1 MTSPDQ
7 TPPGPAEDRR
17 TTGTDPTPSSADQPD
32 APQLDGSELPEGY
45 NRSAPQESPVGD
57 PDYAWD
63 RTGSDDVTTPLPA
76 FGSEAPTHE
85 MPPAPAGYPGSP
97 APWSAASA
105 DAPLPPSTRP
115 TASADVP
122 PAPSGQPSSPAAFS
136 PATGAQQ
143 SSATTPA
150 AAPSVDLAALGAKAT
165 SLGISNPLPA
175 LAVAGATW
183 VGGLLVSALLLVL
196 IAIVGATGSGQ
207 EGVSSATGGA
217 SEDLSGIGVLFAL
230 PFQLLA
236 LAGLGSL
243 GGHAQIPLIGD
254 ASASIRFIP
263 LLAALALALL
273 PFLGA
278 RLVVRRRGA
287 ARALGIAVEALLA
300 GFVTALLV
308 TLGALI
314 IAVSIPLEDGLSIRL
329 HAAGPDSFFGTWLIV
344 GVAYALG
351 QITAGRGP
359 ARGGRFT
366 DVLAGARLA
375 LLHAAAFSAVAFLGV
390 WITAIV
396 QAIRNGDGIA
406 GAIIGTPVALLV
418 ALGQFVAGACGL
430 GMLGSVGASGGLG
443 SFGLGG
449 TGMGATQYASIF
461 SAPWWVWLLTLLLG
475 LVLLALTAAVW
486 GAGRTIIPGDLTA
499 TVVSWAALPLVYFL
513 GTILLAIIGHVG
525 GSLSV
530 PDQGSLGF
538 SLGLAPWVPFL
549 ALLVGAA
556 VEGLSRL
563 LSPLVGGMVPAFA
576 ERLVRGRR
584 GQAAPVSGAPDALS
598 PSGTA
603 PWAATGAAAAAAPAA
618 AESAAQ
624 AGSGAAQTGSAAT
637 APIAA
642 PVPLG
647 GTSQRAPMTKE
658 AKRRLLLILG
668 LLGAAVALV
677 IAAIVAIVVMRST
690 IFSPK
695 HEVES
700 YLDAL
705 TAGDYGAV
713 SEIAPPNAPNAN
725 RVLLTDAVGAKTEKR
740 ITSYTIDDVTVA
752 EDTATV
758 TATLDQD
765 GERTQQTFTVDRA
778 GSRFLV
784 FPEWKLGEI
793 DYSTLSFYLPQGVQK
808 VTVNG
813 VEVEVGKLETSPDEM
828 GYEVASLPVLPGTY
842 EFTGPALGEY
852 VEAEPVT
859 TKVAADGTAAAP
871 NGEYVYLNY
880 LINDAGTKKV
890 QEDVNAKIDE
900 CAATGQPSPDGCP
913 LGTYSYNDTAGTWS
927 VTSYPVVTLEQGDEG
942 AFYLQTETDGAATFS
957 YTYDSFGTPT
967 PMTQEDTI
975 TVNGTVTFDEKGALT
990 IEYSDY

>member
-1 MTSPDQ
+1 MTMTSPDQ
-7 TPPGPAEDRR
+7 TPPGPAEE
-17 TTGTDPTPSSADQPD
+17 PTPAVSGA
-32 APQLDGSELPEGY
+32 APTPPLDGSELPKGY
-45 NRSAPQESPVGD
+45 NRPSASEAPTDSA
-57 PDYAWD
+57 DYAWD
-63 RTGSDDVTTPLPA
+63 GADSDDTTTTLPA

-85 MPPAPAGYPGSP
+85 MPPAPPAYTGSP
-97 APWSAASA
+97 APWSGASPDAPPAPGAYPPASA
-105 DAPLPPSTRP
+105 DQ
-115 TASADVP
+115 VP
-122 PAPSGQPSSPAAFS
+122 DGYPGSPAAFS
-136 PATGAQQ
+136 PAAGAQQ
-143 SSATTPA
+143 SAAPA
-150 AAPSVDLAALGAKAT
+150 PAPSVDLAAVGVKAT
-165 SLGISNPLPA
+165 ALGISNPLPA

-183 VGGLLVSALLLVL
+183 VGGLVAAVITLVL
-196 IAIVGATGSGQ
+196 LSIVGAVLGGGGMSSSPLPS
-207 EGVSSATGGA
+207 ELEDVSAGA
-217 SEDLSGIGVLFAL
+217 GTLFAA

-236 LAGLGSL
+236 LAGLGSF
-243 GGHAQIPLIGD
+243 GARMEVPLIGN
-254 ASASIRFIP
+254 ASLSLRFIP
-263 LLAALALALL
+263 LLATLALVLL
-273 PFLGA
+273 PYFGA
-278 RLVVRRRGA
+278 RLVVRRRGP
-287 ARALGIAVEALLA
+287 ARILGIAVEALLA
-300 GFVTALLV
+300 GFVVALLV

-314 IAVSIPLEDGLSIRL
+314 FAVSVPLEDMVTLRL
-329 HAAGPDSFFGTWLIV
+329 HAAGADSFFGTWLIV
-344 GVAYALG
+344 GVAYAIG
-351 QITAGRGP
+351 QILASRGP
-359 ARGGRFT
+359 SRHGRFT
-366 DVLAGARLA
+366 DLLAGVRLA
-375 LLHAAAFSAVAFLGV
+375 ILHAVVFSAVVFAGMWIWAIIQSIREGDGVMLAIVGLPLLALAFLG
-390 WITAIV
+390 
-396 QAIRNGDGIA
+396 QFIA
-406 GAIIGTPVALLV
+406 S
-418 ALGQFVAGACGL
+418 ACGL
-430 GMLGSVGASGGLG
+430 GMLGSLVASGGLG

-449 TGMGATQYASIF
+449 TGVGATQYASIF

-486 GAGRTIIPGDLTA
+486 GSGRTIIPGDATA
-499 TVVSWAALPLVYFL
+499 MVVSWAALPLVYFL

-576 ERLVRGRR
+576 ERLVRGRH
-584 GQAAPVSGAPDALS
+584 GQASPVSGAPDVLS
-598 PSGTA
+598 PTGAA
-603 PWAATGAAAAAAPAA
+603 PWAAGAAPAAAPAA
-618 AESAAQ
+618 AGSAAQ
-624 AGSGAAQTGSAAT
+624 AGSGAAQAGST
-637 APIAA
+637 ASAPVVA

-658 AKRRLLLILG
+658 AKQRLLLILG

-677 IAAIVAIVVMRST
+677 VAAIVAIVVMRST

-705 TAGDYGAV
+705 TAGDYSAA
-713 SEIAPPNAPNAN
+713 SQIAPPNAPNAN

-752 EDTATV
+752 EDSATV

-852 VEAEPVT
+852 VEAEPVST
-859 TKVAADGTAAAP
+859 TVAADGAVADSS
-871 NGEYVYLNY
+871 GGYVYLNY
-880 LINDAGTKKV
+880 IINDAGQKKV

-900 CAATGQPSPDGCP
+900 CAATGQPEPSGCP
-913 LGTYSYNDTAGTWS
+913 LDAYAYNDTAGTWS

>member
-1 MTSPDQ
+1 MTMTSPDQ
-7 TPPGPAEDRR
+7 TPPGPAEE
-17 TTGTDPTPSSADQPD
+17 PTPAVSGA
-32 APQLDGSELPEGY
+32 APTPPLDGSELPEGY
-45 NRSAPQESPVGD
+45 NRPSASEAPTDSA
-57 PDYAWD
+57 DYAWD
-63 RTGSDDVTTPLPA
+63 GAGSDDTTTTLPA

-85 MPPAPAGYPGSP
+85 MPPAPPAYTGSP
-97 APWSAASA
+97 APWSGASA
-105 DAPLPPSTRP
+105 DAPPAPGAYPP
-115 TASADVP
+115 ASADQVP
-122 PAPSGQPSSPAAFS
+122 DGYPGSPAAFS
-136 PATGAQQ
+136 PAAGAQQ
-143 SSATTPA
+143 SAAPA
-150 AAPSVDLAALGAKAT
+150 PAPSVDLAALGAKAT

-207 EGVSSATGGA
+207 ETVSSATGGA
-217 SEDLSGIGVLFAL
+217 SQDLSGIGVLFAL

-486 GAGRTIIPGDLTA
+486 GSGRTIIPGDATA
-499 TVVSWAALPLVYFL
+499 MVVSWAALPLVYFL

-576 ERLVRGRR
+576 ERLVRGRH
-584 GQAAPVSGAPDALS
+584 GQASPVSGAPDVLS
-598 PSGTA
+598 PTGAA
-603 PWAATGAAAAAAPAA
+603 PWAAGAAPAAAPAA
-618 AESAAQ
+618 AGSAAQ
-624 AGSGAAQTGSAAT
+624 AGSGAAQAGST
-637 APIAA
+637 ASAPVVA

-658 AKRRLLLILG
+658 AKQRLLLILG

-677 IAAIVAIVVMRST
+677 VAAIVAIVVMRST

-705 TAGDYGAV
+705 TAGDYSAA
-713 SEIAPPNAPNAN
+713 SQIAPPNAPNAN

-752 EDTATV
+752 EDSATV

-852 VEAEPVT
+852 VEAEPVST
-859 TKVAADGTAAAP
+859 TVAADGAVADSS
-871 NGEYVYLNY
+871 GGYVYLNY
-880 LINDAGTKKV
+880 IINDAGQKKV

-900 CAATGQPSPDGCP
+900 CAATGQPEPSGCP
-913 LGTYSYNDTAGTWS
+913 LDAYAYNDTAGTWS